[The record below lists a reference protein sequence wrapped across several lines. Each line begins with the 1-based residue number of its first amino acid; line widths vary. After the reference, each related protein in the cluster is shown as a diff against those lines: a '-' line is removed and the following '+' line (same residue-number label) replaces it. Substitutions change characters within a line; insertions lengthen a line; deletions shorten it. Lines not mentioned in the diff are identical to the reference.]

1 MKLHKLAFSVGI
13 ICLPRLATGGGI
25 LVPGAGVISTS
36 RAGAAVASADDGEAL
51 VLNPAGLAKTKGTT
65 ITVSAALIKYA
76 MEFQRRGTYDDVP
89 LQDRPYEGQP
99 FANSR
104 NDVQPPLG
112 IGTYQPIPILAVT
125 TDLGGLVPNLRLAA
139 GIYAPNAYPFRDM
152 CSELAAGCQKY
163 VFNNDAGAPP
173 ATRYDIMKQEAAVF
187 LPSIAASYR
196 IIPALDVGLRLS
208 AGVASIKS
216 TTALWAT
223 LGTNYEEDVEK
234 DGTFA
239 IDASDGFVPAFG
251 LGIAYRPTPNI
262 EIGFNYASEFD
273 IHAKG
278 TSVSELGPNA
288 GGGLAVAIGPSPNG
302 RERCA
307 AGGTME
313 LQKACVDFALP
324 RNAQLGGRYKF
335 LDAAGALK
343 ADVELDLDWEN
354 WGKSCSVE
362 ELTAGTC
369 VSPGDY
375 RVTAD
380 SFVYLM
386 GVPTI
391 QLRDAVVKH
400 GLQDTFGVRLGG
412 SYHIPLA
419 APRADGESTQ
429 VIVRGGLAYDTAAAK
444 TGWLRADLDGAA
456 RTTITVG
463 AAYRAPHFEVSVG
476 GGAILEGSPS
486 NPNVGD
492 GAEPCNPT
500 AAMAGCGTT
509 ERQGPDPIDPL
520 FEPGDGD
527 ADNRRQL
534 ESPFAQGDYKSHYV
548 LFMLGVTAWF

>member
-1 MKLHKLAFSVGI
+1 M
-13 ICLPRLATGGGI
+13 GGGI
-25 LVPGAGVISTS
+25 LVPGAGVTSTS

-51 VLNPAGLAKTKGTT
+51 VLNPAGLAKTRGTT
-65 ITVSAALIKYA
+65 ITVSAALLEYA

-89 LQDRPYEGQP
+89 MQDRAYEGQP

-104 NDVQPPLG
+104 NDVHPPLG
-112 IGTYQPIPILAVT
+112 IGKFQPIPVLAVT

-139 GIYAPNAYPFRDM
+139 GVYAPNAYPFRDM

-163 VFNNDAGAPP
+163 VFNNDTGAPP

-196 IIPALDVGLRLS
+196 ILPELDVGLRLS

-239 IDASDGFVPAFG
+239 IDASDNFVPAFG

-262 EIGFNYASEFD
+262 ELGFNYASELD

-278 TSVSELGPNA
+278 TSVSVLGPNA
-288 GGGLAVAIGPSPNG
+288 GQGIPMVTIGPSPEN
-302 RERCA
+302 RVRCA
-307 AGGTME
+307 SGGN
-313 LQKACVDFALP
+313 LDVQKACVDFALP
-324 RNAQLGGRYKF
+324 RNAQIGGRYKF
-335 LDAAGALK
+335 LDAAGGLK
-343 ADVELDLDWEN
+343 ADIELDLDWEN
-354 WGKSCSVE
+354 WGKSCSVD

-380 SFVYLM
+380 SFVYIS
-386 GVPTI
+386 GAPTI
-391 QLRDAVVKH
+391 QLNDALVRH
-400 GLQDTFGVRLGG
+400 GLRDSYGVRVGG
-412 SYHIPLA
+412 SYHVPLR
-419 APRADGESTQ
+419 APSSDGESTE
-429 VIVRGGLAYDTAAAK
+429 VIVRGGLAYDTAAARP
-444 TGWLRADLDGAA
+444 GWLRADLDGAA

-486 NPNVGD
+486 NPNVGG

-500 AAMAGCGTT
+500 GTMTGCGTAD
-509 ERQGPDPIDPL
+509 RQGPDPIDPL
-520 FEPGDGD
+520 FNPGNQG
-527 ADNRRQL
+527 QTYGEKQGGQV

-548 LFMLGVTAWF
+548 LLMLGVTAWF